1 MPVRYSRAIVGLA
14 TVAVLSGCGG
24 SDDGAGPPDGADAT
38 VNVVNN
44 QFSPGTVTI
53 AAGGMVSFVWPNGS
67 FQHNI
72 LPVAPNTIPNQPTLR
87 NGPFTHDQTFPVAGT
102 YDYFCSAHGTAT
114 SGMRGRVVVQ

>member
-1 MPVRYSRAIVGLA
+1 MLTQYRRVVHGLIA
-14 TVAVLSGCGG
+14 AAVLSGCGG

-53 AAGGMVSFVWPNGS
+53 AAGGMVSFLWPNGS

-72 LPVAPNTIPNQPTLR
+72 LPVAPSTIPNQPTLR